1 MSVKEITEEDIKTLE
16 TLAAKYPERRS
27 ALLPM
32 LHYVQSIQGMVSPAG
47 IQVCAKVLDLT
58 PAEVAAVAT
67 FYTMYKRFPMGKHHI
82 GVCVNTLCALLGG
95 DDLWKELTD
104 TIGIGHDET
113 TADGLF
119 TLERIECQA
128 ACTVAPVMTVN
139 WEFMDSMNPTLLR
152 DLIDKLKIGAP
163 VQSTRGVQI
172 TSISDSQRVLA
183 GINDGKYQ
191 ESPLADDSMLAGLR
205 VAKERKM
212 SAPVGKGAK

>member
-1 MSVKEITEEDIKTLE
+1 MSVKAITEEDIKTLE

-95 DDLWKELTD
+95 D
-104 TIGIGHDET
+104 DET

-212 SAPVGKGAK
+212 SAPAGKGAK

>member
-1 MSVKEITEEDIKTLE
+1 MSVKAITEEDIKTLE

-32 LHYVQSIQGMVSPAG
+32 LHYVQSIQGM
-47 IQVCAKVLDLT
+47 VLDLT

-104 TIGIGHDET
+104 TLGIGHDET

-139 WEFMDSMNPTLLR
+139 WEFMDSMNPTSLR

>member
-1 MSVKEITEEDIKTLE
+1 MSPFKKFLVFE
-16 TLAAKYPERRS
+16 YFS
-27 ALLPM
+27 
-32 LHYVQSIQGMVSPAG
+32 
-47 IQVCAKVLDLT
+47 
-58 PAEVAAVAT
+58 
-67 FYTMYKRFPMGKHHI
+67 
-82 GVCVNTLCALLGG
+82 
-95 DDLWKELTD
+95 
-104 TIGIGHDET
+104 
-113 TADGLF
+113 GLIVF

-139 WEFMDSMNPTLLR
+139 WEFMDSMNPTSLR

-205 VAKERKM
+205 VAKERNM